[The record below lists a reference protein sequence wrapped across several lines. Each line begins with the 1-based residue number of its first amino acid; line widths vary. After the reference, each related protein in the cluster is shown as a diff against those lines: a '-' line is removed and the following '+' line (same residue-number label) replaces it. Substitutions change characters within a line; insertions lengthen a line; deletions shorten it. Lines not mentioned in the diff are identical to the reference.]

1 MSVVVFTLFA
11 AALGFALF
19 NVWKQRSAADE
30 RAASAAEGAALAEAV
45 HAIAHDVDNLMSV
58 LLMNLSAAHHAPP
71 GELEEALGDAERAAR
86 TAGMLVRAMR
96 GQTLPPVTD
105 EPFEPIVKLMVALQ
119 RRRGAD
125 IDLALEGSLTFTGHA
140 ADAFRIVHNLL
151 ENAVREAKQIPG
163 ARTKVV
169 VDAHSLAVSNPV
181 RAPEKLGASIYERGV
196 SGLGSSG
203 LGLAITR
210 EAAQRLGMRV
220 EHRVEGDVV
229 TFQLESQPSSGVQ
242 AKGDRVPSSR
252 RSAVAGQ

>member
-11 AALGFALF
+11 AALALALF

-45 HAIAHDVDNLMSV
+45 NAIAHDVDNLMSV
-58 LLMNLSAAHHAPP
+58 LLMNLSAAHNAPP
-71 GELEEALGDAERAAR
+71 DELEETLGEAERAAR

-125 IDLALEGSLTFTGHA
+125 IDLSFEAEPLTFTGHA

-151 ENAVREAKQIPG
+151 ENAVREAKQIEG
-163 ARTKVV
+163 ARTKVK
-169 VDAHSLAVSNPV
+169 VDEHSLTVSNPV
-181 RAPEKLGASIYERGV
+181 RAPEKLGSAIYERGV
-196 SGLGSSG
+196 SGRGSSG

-210 EAAQRLGMRV
+210 EAATRLGMRL
-220 EHRVEGDVV
+220 EHRVEGNVV
-229 TFQLESQPSSGVQ
+229 SFQLEVSPQPASGVQ
-242 AKGDRVPSSR
+242 TKNAPVPADRAS
-252 RSAVAGQ
+252 